1 MFEAHV
7 LYLLRKYLGEY
18 VEGLSAEALR
28 ISVWKGDVVLKDL
41 KLKAE
46 ALNSLKLPVFV
57 RAGFVGTITLKV
69 PWNRL
74 GKEPVVVLIDRV
86 FVLAHPAPDGQ
97 TLKEEDREKLFE
109 AKLQQIEEAELATL
123 EATTRRSKHGSP
135 PGGSSW
141 LGSLVATIIGNLK
154 ISISN
159 VHIRYEDS
167 VSNPGHP
174 FCSGVTLAKLA
185 AVTMD
190 EQGNETFDTSGALDK
205 LRKSL
210 QLQRLAVY
218 HDSDS
223 FPWKVH
229 KNWEDLN
236 PKEWTEIFE
245 DGINEV
251 SSDHGIDS
259 VWALN
264 RKYLVSP
271 INGVLKYHRLG
282 KQEMLDPEI
291 PLEKASLVLSDVSLS
306 ISEAQY
312 YDGIKLL
319 ETISRY
325 KTYIEVSHIR
335 PFVSVMDDPHVWW
348 RYAAHASLQQR
359 KSCHRLSWERI
370 SHLCKLRRRYVQLYA
385 NSLQQSS
392 NVDGFE
398 ARQIEKDLDSKV
410 IILWRLLAHAKVESV
425 KSKEAAQRKGSIKRN
440 WLSFGWR
447 SSSEDAS
454 NVKNSL
460 ESGLVEEG
468 KLTKDEWQAINNLLS
483 YEPEEDATF
492 ILGKDMQNM
501 IQFLVNVSIG
511 QAAARI
517 ININQ
522 TEILCGRFEQLQVTT
537 KMYHKSICCDMS
549 LKFYGLSAP
558 EGSLAQSVSSGSKSN
573 ALVANFVRSP
583 VGENVDWRLSA
594 TIAPCHVTVLMES
607 YNRFLEFIKR
617 SNAVSPTIALETATA
632 LQSKIEKVTRRAQEQ
647 FQMVLEEQSR
657 FALDVDFDAPKVR
670 VPLRTCISTSS
681 EGHFLLDFGHFTLQ
695 TREDQLD
702 EQRQSLYSRFYI
714 SGRDIAA
721 FFIDCSSGDDN
732 TLASGIP
739 SCLPKPEDVDHF
751 YSLIDRCGM
760 SVIVDQIKIPH
771 PSYPSTRISVQV
783 PNLGMHFSPA
793 RYGRLMDLLNI
804 LYGSKENSDQN
815 SDGYLQTGLVPW
827 YPADLASDARIL
839 VWRGIGNSVAEW
851 KPCFIV
857 LSGFYL
863 YVLESEASQTYQ
875 RCCSMVGRQVSE
887 VSSTSVGGSLFSV
900 AVSFRGVDLQKALE
914 SSNTLIIE
922 FRDDIE
928 KTTWLKELIQATYR
942 ASAPPALDIL
952 GESSSSLSEYDGA
965 RVSNLATA
973 DLVINGSLIETKLS
987 IYGKTPGK
995 HEDPEELI
1003 LDVLASGGK
1012 VNLVRVGGDLT
1023 VKMKLHSLKIKD
1035 ELQGRSSLTPQYLAY
1050 SVQKD
1055 NLGNNS
1061 PCTLESDGKGSHR
1074 FFLDDDDTFKDA
1086 LPEFLS
1092 TPDQSFCSPNFE
1104 MAHNMKS
1111 NPFGAIDNRIGLDS
1125 ADALIYDKELGKG
1138 RSPGE
1143 VFYEARDD
1151 DQYDFVTVTFV
1162 TRNPD
1167 SLVYE
1172 GIDTQM
1178 SICMSKLEFFCNRP
1192 TLVALIQFGLDLSL
1206 ESSDSTSINE
1216 LNVMEAEYS
1225 QDKDK
1230 TEENGRSC
1238 IRGLLGYGKS
1248 RVVFHLNMDVN
1259 SVCVFLNKED
1269 DTQLAMFVQEK
1280 FLFDLKVHPSS
1291 ISLEGTLG
1299 NLRLCDMSLGM
1310 DHCWGWLCDIHD
1322 QAAESLIKFEF
1333 KSYSAEDDDYEGHDY
1348 SLRGRLSAVRIV
1360 FLYRFVQE
1368 ITAYFVE
1375 LATPQTEEAIKFV
1388 DKVGGFEW
1396 LIQKYEIDGATALKL
1411 DLSLDTPTIIVPRNS
1426 LSKDFMQLDLGKLRV
1441 TNNFSW
1447 HGCQEN
1453 DPSAVH
1459 LDVLYAEIQGINMA
1473 VGVNG
1478 VIGKPMMREGKGL
1491 SIQVHRS
1498 LRDVFRKVPTM
1509 SVEVKVGL
1517 LHCVISDKEYNV
1529 ILDCAYMNIS
1539 EEPRI
1544 PPSFRGNMTSQK
1556 VSIRMLA
1563 DKVNLNSQILLLHTV
1578 VVVEIEIQNALLEL
1592 YNGIDEESPLAQ
1604 IALEDLWLSYRTT
1617 SSSEIDL
1624 YVTIPKFS
1632 VLDIR
1637 PDTKPEMRLM
1647 LGSSS
1652 DVSKQGF
1659 CNNPEFMENHA
1670 ASPSRDDSTESRESG
1685 ASLCVPT
1692 ATMLLMD
1699 YRLRSSSQSFVVRI
1713 QQPRV
1718 LVVLDFLLPVVE
1730 FFVPAFGTALGREEM
1745 LHPKN
1750 DPIIRNE
1757 NIVLSEPL
1765 YKQADDVV
1773 YLSPSRQLIVDGH
1786 GVDEFTYDGC
1796 GGTICLSEEFH
1807 FQNEMQPIIIIG
1819 CGKKLHFQN
1828 VKIENAALLRKYTYL
1843 SNDSSY
1849 SASVE
1854 DGVEILF
1861 LDSSTSNIDEEHS
1874 NPQAEYSKTGIAPV
1888 TEPGDARSQI
1898 KSLTFEAQVVSPEFT
1913 FYDGTKLS
1921 VDNDIHGE
1929 KLLRAKMDLSFM

>member
-7 LYLLRKYLGEY
+7 RM
-18 VEGLSAEALR
+18 S
-28 ISVWKGDVVLKDL
+28 SSFDGDVVLKDL

-97 TLKEEDREKLFE
+97 ALKEDDREKLFE

-123 EATTRRSKHGSP
+123 EATTRRSKHGSHQVRRLP
-135 PGGSSW
+135 AAS
-141 LGSLVATIIGNLK
+141 T
-154 ISISN
+154 SIN
-159 VHIRYEDS
+159 VRGDQK
-167 VSNPGHP
+167 SNPGHP

-190 EQGNETFDTSGALDK
+190 EHGNETFDTSGALDK
-205 LRKSL
+205 LRK
-210 QLQRLAVY
+210 RLAVY

-282 KQEMLDPEI
+282 KQETLDPEI

-325 KTYIEVSHIR
+325 KTYIE
-335 PFVSVMDDPHVWW
+335 
-348 RYAAHASLQQR
+348 
-359 KSCHRLSWERI
+359 
-370 SHLCKLRRRYVQLYA
+370 
-385 NSLQQSS
+385 SS

-410 IILWRLLAHAKVESV
+410 IILWR
-425 KSKEAAQRKGSIKRN
+425 
-440 WLSFGWR
+440 R

-454 NVKNSL
+454 NVKNSV
-460 ESGLVEEG
+460 ESRLVEEG

-483 YEPEEDATF
+483 YQPEEDATF

-607 YNRFLEFIKR
+607 CNRFLEFIKR

-670 VPLRTCISTSS
+670 VPLGTCISTSS

-839 VWRGIGNSVAEW
+839 VWRKPHKLISDVA
-851 KPCFIV
+851 
-857 LSGFYL
+857 
-863 YVLESEASQTYQ
+863 
-875 RCCSMVGRQVSE
+875 GRQVSE

-922 FRDDIE
+922 FRDDNE
-928 KTTWLKELIQATYR
+928 KTTWLKELVQATYR

-952 GESSSSLSEYDGA
+952 GESSSILSEYDGA
-965 RVSNLATA
+965 R
-973 DLVINGSLIETKLS
+973 
-987 IYGKTPGK
+987 TPGK
-995 HEDPEELI
+995 LEDPEELI

-1035 ELQGRSSLTPQYLAY
+1035 ELQGRSSLTPQYLAC

-1061 PCTLESDGKGSHR
+1061 PCALKSDGKGSHK
-1074 FFLDDDDTFKDA
+1074 FFLDDDDIFKDA

-1092 TPDQSFCSPNFE
+1092 TPDQSFYSPNFE
-1104 MAHNMKS
+1104 MAHNMES
-1111 NPFGAIDNRIGLDS
+1111 NPFDAIDNRIRLDS

-1167 SLVYE
+1167 SPVYE
-1172 GIDTQM
+1172 GIDTEM

-1206 ESSDSTSINE
+1206 ESSDLTNINE

-1230 TEENGRSC
+1230 T
-1238 IRGLLGYGKS
+1238 
-1248 RVVFHLNMDVN
+1248 
-1259 SVCVFLNKED
+1259 
-1269 DTQLAMFVQEK
+1269 
-1280 FLFDLKVHPSS
+1280 
-1291 ISLEGTLG
+1291 
-1299 NLRLCDMSLGM
+1299 
-1310 DHCWGWLCDIHD
+1310 
-1322 QAAESLIKFEF
+1322 
-1333 KSYSAEDDDYEGHDY
+1333 
-1348 SLRGRLSAVRIV
+1348 
-1360 FLYRFVQE
+1360 
-1368 ITAYFVE
+1368 
-1375 LATPQTEEAIKFV
+1375 
-1388 DKVGGFEW
+1388 
-1396 LIQKYEIDGATALKL
+1396 
-1411 DLSLDTPTIIVPRNS
+1411 
-1426 LSKDFMQLDLGKLRV
+1426 
-1441 TNNFSW
+1441 
-1447 HGCQEN
+1447 
-1453 DPSAVH
+1453 
-1459 LDVLYAEIQGINMA
+1459 
-1473 VGVNG
+1473 
-1478 VIGKPMMREGKGL
+1478 
-1491 SIQVHRS
+1491 
-1498 LRDVFRKVPTM
+1498 RKMV
-1509 SVEVKVGL
+1509 
-1517 LHCVISDKEYNV
+1517 
-1529 ILDCAYMNIS
+1529 A
-1539 EEPRI
+1539 
-1544 PPSFRGNMTSQK
+1544 
-1556 VSIRMLA
+1556 
-1563 DKVNLNSQILLLHTV
+1563 
-1578 VVVEIEIQNALLEL
+1578 
-1592 YNGIDEESPLAQ
+1592 
-1604 IALEDLWLSYRTT
+1604 
-1617 SSSEIDL
+1617 
-1624 YVTIPKFS
+1624 
-1632 VLDIR
+1632 
-1637 PDTKPEMRLM
+1637 
-1647 LGSSS
+1647 
-1652 DVSKQGF
+1652 
-1659 CNNPEFMENHA
+1659 
-1670 ASPSRDDSTESRESG
+1670 
-1685 ASLCVPT
+1685 
-1692 ATMLLMD
+1692 
-1699 YRLRSSSQSFVVRI
+1699 
-1713 QQPRV
+1713 
-1718 LVVLDFLLPVVE
+1718 
-1730 FFVPAFGTALGREEM
+1730 PA
-1745 LHPKN
+1745 
-1750 DPIIRNE
+1750 
-1757 NIVLSEPL
+1757 
-1765 YKQADDVV
+1765 
-1773 YLSPSRQLIVDGH
+1773 
-1786 GVDEFTYDGC
+1786 
-1796 GGTICLSEEFH
+1796 
-1807 FQNEMQPIIIIG
+1807 
-1819 CGKKLHFQN
+1819 
-1828 VKIENAALLRKYTYL
+1828 
-1843 SNDSSY
+1843 
-1849 SASVE
+1849 
-1854 DGVEILF
+1854 
-1861 LDSSTSNIDEEHS
+1861 
-1874 NPQAEYSKTGIAPV
+1874 
-1888 TEPGDARSQI
+1888 
-1898 KSLTFEAQVVSPEFT
+1898 
-1913 FYDGTKLS
+1913 
-1921 VDNDIHGE
+1921 
-1929 KLLRAKMDLSFM
+1929 